1 MLVYGDFNAN
11 MAKPGGSEW
20 DEEIAASLTAVG
32 LEDMPVHFLLCCL
45 PWCLYGRTCIMVR
58 LGRGVQ

>member
-20 DEEIAASLTAVG
+20 DKKIAASLTAVG
-32 LEDMPVHFLLCCL
+32 LEDMPVHFLL
-45 PWCLYGRTCIMVR
+45 
-58 LGRGVQ
+58 